1 LIVALLGGSAH
12 STPHLAAC
20 GGLPPA
26 TQLRLVGRSSRRLA
40 AVARAIRQLA
50 PDVPCASFAFDD
62 LPLALAGADVVV
74 IQIRVGGY
82 RARAWDERFPHRY
95 DSYGDEGLGAG
106 GLAAA
111 WRTWPV
117 LAPILAAVARTAPA
131 VPVLLL
137 TSPVGILTRAAR
149 AAFPK
154 LDVRGICELPW
165 TTLVDRCRETGA
177 DPHAV
182 AFSYVGVNH
191 WGWFTALRAGE
202 RDLIDAPLPLS
213 YVELL
218 LRPHLVRVRQR
229 AAPARGDELARLAER
244 AFTAYECDGSAPIR
258 AALARRPAPWY
269 EHAVVPFLHGVAG
282 ADVATPVF
290 LTTTNAGSLRWLAD
304 DDVVEFPHRA
314 SAGRWEPLPA
324 SDDAAPL
331 PAATIIRELVA
342 FERAATHAVVARD
355 RDHLGTALG
364 AHPSFANTTVSSTL
378 IDDVVADDG
387 DTAA

>member
-1 LIVALLGGSAH
+1 MIVALLGGSAH
-12 STPHLAAC
+12 STPHLAAS
-20 GGLPPA
+20 GRLPAA
-26 TQLRLVGRSSRRLA
+26 TELRLVGRSSRRLA
-40 AVARAIRQLA
+40 AVARAIGHLA
-50 PDVPCASFAFDD
+50 PDMPCSAFAFDD
-62 LPLALAGADVVV
+62 LAQALTGADVVV
-74 IQIRVGGY
+74 VQIRVGGY

-117 LAPILAAVARTAPA
+117 LAPLLATVARAAPA

-137 TSPVGILTRAAR
+137 TSPIGILTRAAR
-149 AAFPK
+149 SAFPE

-165 TTLVDRCRETGA
+165 TTLVERCRATGA
-177 DPHAV
+177 DPHTV
-182 AFSYVGVNH
+182 AFSYAGVNH
-191 WGWFTALRAGE
+191 WGWFTALRDGR

-244 AFTAYECDGSAPIR
+244 AFAAYEGGPSAAIR

-269 EHAVVPFLHGVAG
+269 EHAVVPFLHGIGG
-282 ADVATPVF
+282 ADIATPVF
-290 LTTTNAGSLRWLAD
+290 LTTANARALPWLD
-304 DDVVEFPHRA
+304 DDDIVELPHRA
-314 SAGRWEPLPA
+314 HDGRWERLPA
-324 SDDAAPL
+324 SDDPAPV
-331 PAATIIRELVA
+331 PTATIIRALVA

-355 RDHLGTALG
+355 REHLATALR
-364 AHPSFANTTVSSTL
+364 AHPSFANTPVPNAL

-387 DTAA
+387 ATAA